1 MSHSRARGAAFA
13 VALLFALAIASDL
26 LWMPIQVDDALGE
39 ILAAHDTPSVAAAF
53 TGSIGTDA
61 YLRPARIAQI
71 KALVDAADGR
81 YYWAVFRG
89 FHAALLVAAVVL
101 FTAALR
107 VRTAPE
113 VGAAAV
119 ALTALVGLHTF
130 RGLVQEA
137 FPINH
142 FLEMAVAALIVVNL
156 ARATPGAWKDVA
168 AVVTLAVALLTLE
181 SGLLVWVAAATCW
194 AIGWRGITARGVAV
208 MTMLVGGY
216 LALRFFYLDTGVPS
230 LAERSSGYLFEMLDP
245 PALQAQFGAQ
255 PGWFYAYNV
264 AASALSVLFSE
275 PRAGV
280 FTATA
285 AAMTG
290 DVPPRIM
297 LWIVTSVPTTLFIGW
312 SLARRVRQGAGLD
325 DHTRLLI
332 LFVVMLAAN
341 ASLSFAY
348 TKDEIMSVAG
358 VFYGFAAF
366 VAVSDALRFAAEDAR
381 PATALVLAA
390 LLLLASAWSLRAT
403 GVHYLLRAQAVKHQ
417 MDWAVLPHKWK
428 REGRWPQ
435 DAAKQALILELRRE
449 AIAPALPNARLGRPE
464 WPDLLWID

>member
-1 MSHSRARGAAFA
+1 VSHSSARGASFA
-13 VALLFALAIASDL
+13 VALLFALAIAGDL
-26 LWMPIQVDDALGE
+26 LWMPIQVNDALGE
-39 ILAAHDTPSVAAAF
+39 ILAAHDTSSVAAAF

-81 YYWAVFRG
+81 HYWAIFRG
-89 FHAALLVAAVVL
+89 FHATLLVAAIVL
-101 FTAALR
+101 FTGALR
-107 VRTAPE
+107 VRTAIE
-113 VGAAAV
+113 AGAAAV
-119 ALTALVGLHTF
+119 ALSVLVGLHTF

-156 ARATPGAWKDVA
+156 SRSAPAIWKDVA
-168 AVVTLAVALLTLE
+168 AVVTLAIALLTLE
-181 SGLLVWVAAATCW
+181 SGLLVWVAVVTCW
-194 AIGWRGITARGVAV
+194 VLGWRGITGRGVAI
-208 MTMLVGGY
+208 MTLLVGGY

-245 PALQAQFGAQ
+245 PALQARFAAQ
-255 PGWFYAYNV
+255 PEWFYAYNV
-264 AASALSVLFSE
+264 AASALSVLLSE

-280 FTATA
+280 FAATA

-290 DVPPRIM
+290 DVPPRIL

-312 SLARRVRQGAGLD
+312 SLARRVRQNAGLD

-332 LFVVMLAAN
+332 LFVVLLAAN
-341 ASLSFAY
+341 ATLSFAY
-348 TKDEIMSVAG
+348 AKDEIMSVAG
-358 VFYGFAAF
+358 VFYGIAAF
-366 VAVSDALRFAAEDAR
+366 VAIGDALRFATGTAR

-390 LLLLASAWSLRAT
+390 LLLLASAWSLRAV

-417 MDWAVLPHKWK
+417 MDWAVLPHNWK

-435 DAAKQALILELRRE
+435 DPAKQALILQLRRE
-449 AIAPALPNARLGRPE
+449 AIAPTLPNARLGRPE